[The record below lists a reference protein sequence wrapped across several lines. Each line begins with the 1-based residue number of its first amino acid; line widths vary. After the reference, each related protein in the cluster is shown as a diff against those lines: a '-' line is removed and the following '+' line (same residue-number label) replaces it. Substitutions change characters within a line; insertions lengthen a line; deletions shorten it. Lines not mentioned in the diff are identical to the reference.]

1 MTSPRAVFGVFLDT
15 LYGLEPAWAATSLL
29 TLYGVYCLQD
39 KHLVAA
45 MAAATLEQVAARKV
59 AVGDIVG
66 LAEVEESL
74 ATSHPAFVEA
84 VEAAVERRV
93 GRVVGKLEKGIADL
107 ELACEVS

>member
-45 MAAATLEQVAARKV
+45 MAAATLEQV
-59 AVGDIVG
+59 VGVG
-66 LAEVEESL
+66 GPVVMMPGTIEV
-74 ATSHPAFVEA
+74 
-84 VEAAVERRV
+84 R
-93 GRVVGKLEKGIADL
+93 
-107 ELACEVS
+107 

>member
-66 LAEVEESL
+66 LAE
-74 ATSHPAFVEA
+74 
-84 VEAAVERRV
+84 AAVERRV